1 MFFSSEYSLAAV
13 KIEAGKR
20 LKEALGVG
28 LVAGAFALSSPAI
41 LADDAMA
48 ALGAGGIELLHSE
61 HVAMEEQDLF
71 LSSREVRTR
80 FLFRNESV
88 ADIETLVAFVMPD
101 IFPEDLFKREDV
113 PLLRQLDFRLTVNG
127 RRLRPK
133 ADIRAILD
141 GKDVTDRLRTLGIV
155 LDGER
160 GFLSLIPADLD
171 PARRVSLRAEG
182 LLHTLHP
189 DTPGWTTRLRLYW
202 QQRFPAGAQVEI
214 EHAYSPFLGAENLT
228 PESLDVPSVAEA
240 VCLSGVPRRRAR
252 ALLQRPGSQA
262 RTLDYVLSTGSH
274 WKGPIR
280 ALAVTIEKQN
290 EADVVSTCLPGLKPQ
305 GRLAYGVLLKNAKP
319 TQDIH
324 VLFIERGPMVPASQ

>member
-1 MFFSSEYSLAAV
+1 MFRVPPFLWRAARGVLASLALFPQAT
-13 KIEAGKR
+13 
-20 LKEALGVG
+20 
-28 LVAGAFALSSPAI
+28 P
-41 LADDAMA
+41 ADDSMA
-48 ALGAGGIELLHSE
+48 ALGAGGIELLRSE
-61 HVAMEEQDLF
+61 HVVMEEQDLF

-80 FLFRNESV
+80 FLFRNESN

-101 IFPEDLFKREDV
+101 VFPEDLFKREDV

-141 GKDVTDRLRTLGIV
+141 GKDVTDRLRALGIV

-171 PARRVSLRAEG
+171 PARRASLRAEG